1 MKPRIARGWIVG
13 GWGFA
18 LLASALPPLWSLAG
32 RIERN
37 HLGKFVDPET
47 GAWTAHVYWQFLYWW
62 LPIAV
67 PVSLL
72 ALACMFLNRPEDPR

>member
-1 MKPRIARGWIVG
+1 MKRSWIVG

-18 LLASALPPLWSLAG
+18 LLASALLPLSWVAD

-37 HLGKFVDPET
+37 HLGKYVDPET
-47 GAWTAHVYWQFLYWW
+47 GAWTPHVYWQFLYWW

-72 ALACMFLNRPEDPR
+72 ALACMFLNRPVDPR

>member
-1 MKPRIARGWIVG
+1 MKRGWIVG

-18 LLASALPPLWSLAG
+18 LLASALLPLTSLAD

-37 HLGKFVDPET
+37 HLGKYVDPET
-47 GAWTAHVYWQFLYWW
+47 GSWTIEVERTFLDWW

-72 ALACMFLNRPEDPR
+72 ALACMFLNRPADRS

>member
-1 MKPRIARGWIVG
+1 MTGGWIVG

-18 LLASALPPLWSLAG
+18 LLASALPPLFVLAD

-37 HLGKFVDPET
+37 HLGKFVDPAT
-47 GAWTAHVYWQFLYWW
+47 GGWTPHVYWQFLSWW

-72 ALACMFLNRPEDPR
+72 ALACMFLNRPADPR

>member
-1 MKPRIARGWIVG
+1 MKRGWIVG

-18 LLASALPPLWSLAG
+18 LLASALPPLWFLAD

-37 HLGKFVDPET
+37 HLGKFVEPDT
-47 GAWTAHVYWQFLYWW
+47 GDLTSHAYWQFLAWW

-72 ALACMFLNRPEDPR
+72 ALACMFLNRPAGPR

>member
-1 MKPRIARGWIVG
+1 MKRGWIVG

-18 LLASALPPLWSLAG
+18 LLASALLPLTSLAD

-37 HLGKFVDPET
+37 HLGKYVDPET
-47 GAWTAHVYWQFLYWW
+47 GSWTIEVVRTFLDWW
-62 LPIAV
+62 YPIAV

-72 ALACMFLNRPEDPR
+72 ALACMFLNRPADRS